1 MTTSRSDA
9 SSLDDLDLVVKT
21 TAQTIVDNAVYFAQ
35 LDSVVGDGDFGY
47 SLRNGWEVVLSDYD
61 GWDHSTPG
69 AIIKKIGLTLA
80 GKVGGVSGP
89 IWGTAFLR
97 AGATAGDKA
106 ELAPEDLIA
115 MLRAAVAGIMARGG
129 ASLGEK
135 TLLDALVPAT
145 DSLEASLADP
155 ASRADHGVG
164 AIQKAADV
172 AVEAAEKTKDML
184 AMRGRAAYTG
194 ERSIGS
200 VDAGA
205 TAVGVILQAIA
216 AAWREKYQKA

>member
-1 MTTSRSDA
+1 MAQA
-9 SSLDDLDLVVKT
+9 SFDDVDLVIKT
-21 TAQTIVDNAVYFAQ
+21 MATTIIDNAEYFAH
-35 LDSVVGDGDFGY
+35 LDSIVGDGDFGY
-47 SLRNGWEVVLSDYD
+47 SLRNGFEVVAADYD
-61 GWDHSTPG
+61 TFDRSSVG
-69 AIIKKIGLTLA
+69 AVLKKIGIIIS

-97 AGATAGDKA
+97 AGATAGDKR
-106 ELAPEDLIA
+106 ELAPEDVIA
-115 MLRAAVAGIMARGG
+115 MLRAAIAGIMARGG

-145 DSLEASLADP
+145 DSLEAAISDP
-155 ASRADHGVG
+155 ALQGDHGVA
-164 AIQKAADV
+164 AIQRAADV
-172 AVEAAEKTKDML
+172 AVKAAEDTKSML

-216 AAWREKYQKA
+216 SAWREKYGEGASA

>member
-1 MTTSRSDA
+1 MAQA
-9 SSLDDLDLVVKT
+9 SFDDVDLVLKT
-21 TAQTIVDNAVYFAQ
+21 MATTIVDNAEYFAQ
-35 LDSVVGDGDFGY
+35 LDSIVGDGDFGF
-47 SLRNGWEVVLSDYD
+47 SLRNGFEVVVADFDSFDRSSIGTLL
-61 GWDHSTPG
+61 
-69 AIIKKIGLTLA
+69 KKIGIVIS

-97 AGATAGDKA
+97 AGAAAGDKT
-106 ELAPEDLIA
+106 ELAPEDVIA
-115 MLRAAVAGIMARGG
+115 MLRAAITGIMARGG

-145 DSLEASLADP
+145 DSLEASFADP
-155 ASRADHGVG
+155 ATRDDHGVV
-164 AIQKAADV
+164 AVQKAADV
-172 AVEAAEKTKDML
+172 AKKAAEDTKGML

-205 TAVGVILQAIA
+205 TAIGVILQAIA
-216 AAWREKYQKA
+216 DAWREKYGKA

>member
-1 MTTSRSDA
+1 MTQA
-9 SSLDDLDLVVKT
+9 SFDDVDLVLKT
-21 TAQTIVDNAVYFAQ
+21 MAKTIVDNAVYFAQ

-47 SLRNGWEVVLSDYD
+47 SLRNGFEVVQADYD
-61 GWDHSTPG
+61 TFDKSSVGSML
-69 AIIKKIGLTLA
+69 KKIAITLT

-97 AGATAGDKA
+97 AGVTAGDKT
-106 ELAPEDLIA
+106 ELAPEDVIA
-115 MLRAAVAGIMARGG
+115 MLRAAITGIMARGG

-145 DSLEASLADP
+145 DSLEASISDP
-155 ASRADHGVG
+155 AMQGDHGVA
-164 AIQKAADV
+164 AIQRAADV
-172 AVEAAEKTKDML
+172 AVKAAEETKTML

-194 ERSIGS
+194 DRSIGS

-216 AAWREKYQKA
+216 SAWREKYGKGATT

>member
-1 MTTSRSDA
+1 MTE
-9 SSLDDLDLVVKT
+9 SSLDDLDLVLKT
-21 TAQTIVDNAVYFAQ
+21 MARTIVDNAVYFAE

-47 SLRNGWEVVLSDYD
+47 SLRSGFEVVDSDYD
-61 GWDHSTPG
+61 TFDKSSVG
-69 AIIKKIGLTLA
+69 AVLKKIGLVIS

-97 AGATAGDKA
+97 AAGVAGDRT
-106 ELAPEDLIA
+106 ELAPEDVIA
-115 MLRAAVAGIMARGG
+115 MLRAATTGIMARGG

-145 DSLEASLADP
+145 DSLEASITDP
-155 ASRADHGVG
+155 AMQGDHGV
-164 AIQKAADV
+164 AAVQRAADV
-172 AVEAAEKTKDML
+172 AVQAALDTKSML

-205 TAVGVILQAIA
+205 TAIGVILQAIS
-216 AAWREKYQKA
+216 AAWREKHGR